1 MLLKSPLRLLA
12 FAFTFALAVSTVSAA
27 GIDTD
32 VNDKRKNVQT
42 VAEVLATIAPD
53 KLPKKA
59 AADVALRVKQPSVN
73 FSAVDLSSTAFDMEH
88 QDMRREGIDVSH
100 YQGKI
105 DWGRVAREGNIAYA
119 YVKATEGADLVD
131 DRHAINISGARHAGV
146 KVGSYHFYRPRAG
159 VEAQLRNF
167 FSAVQKHEQDLV
179 PIIDIEDDRGVS
191 EEKFIADLTEFIQR
205 VAHHYGK
212 KPLLYTGQ
220 NFYNKHF
227 QGLFN
232 DYQWMIAKYQEEIPV
247 LLDGRNYLMW
257 QYTAKGRVPGINGNV
272 DRSCISTS
280 GTLKRVMMK

>member
-1 MLLKSPLRLLA
+1 MLLKSPQRL
-12 FAFTFALAVSTVSAA
+12 FTLIFSLALAVSTVSASVISPEVA
-27 GIDTD
+27 
-32 VNDKRKNVQT
+32 DKRKKVPT
-42 VAEVLATIAPD
+42 VEEVLATIAPD

-59 AADVALRVKQPSVN
+59 SKDVVLRVKQPNVDFSVE
-73 FSAVDLSSTAFDMEH
+73 ASSTSFDMEH
-88 QDMRREGIDVSH
+88 KDMRREGIDVSH

-105 DWGRVAREGNIAYA
+105 DWTRVAREGDIAYA

-131 DRHAINISGARHAGV
+131 DRHALNIAGARQAGV
-146 KVGSYHFYRPRAG
+146 KVGSYHFYRPKAG

-179 PIIDIEDDRGVS
+179 PIVDIEDDRGVS

-205 VAHHYGK
+205 VTQHFGK

-227 QGLFN
+227 QGLFK

-272 DRSCISTS
+272 DRSCISLGGS
-280 GTLKRVMMK
+280 LKRVQMK

>member
-1 MLLKSPLRLLA
+1 MLTLSLA
-12 FAFTFALAVSTVSAA
+12 LTAVSATVTGSEAP
-27 GIDTD
+27 
-32 VNDKRKNVQT
+32 DKRKKGPT
-42 VAEVLATIAPD
+42 VEEVLATIAPD

-59 AADVALRVKQPSVN
+59 AADVSLRVKQPAIN
-73 FSAVDLSSTAFDMEH
+73 FAVEASTTAFDMDH
-88 QDMRREGIDVSH
+88 NDMRREGIDVSH

-105 DWGRVAREGNIAYA
+105 DWTRVAREGNIAYA
-119 YVKATEGADLVD
+119 YVKATEGGDLVD
-131 DRHAINISGARHAGV
+131 DRHAINIAGARHAGI

-191 EEKFIADLTEFIQR
+191 EEKFISDLSQFIQR
-205 VAHHYGK
+205 VTQHFGK

-227 QGLFN
+227 QGLFR
-232 DYQWMIAKYQEEIPV
+232 DCQWMIAKYQEEIPI

-280 GTLKRVMMK
+280 GSLKRVMMK